1 MDAAQPVSETTR
13 PEKARRSMQGHEPK
27 SSWDNEEEKWKGQGD
42 ARENS
47 IPAPKQNSAWI
58 DVDLTNTRIS
68 RFFSEDELDRTPRK
82 STSNMKVETR
92 RLPLED
98 FKGALNVSADKEPT
112 SQPAA
117 LPVKNLRGAAYKP
130 TEPEGSNELYVT
142 QKQLPSLPC
151 PGDKRNKRNSSPAG
165 ARGRKWVEGLEMERE
180 EELKEFGCINHGF
193 IMEPIYTEPDPG
205 VQERIEVGLVTDLVS
220 YKDELHMYQ
229 FDFGHKHYFQA
240 RKETEEAYMVQL
252 ADSSEK
258 LIRRGW
264 REVFGLLRIFI
275 NVITIFLI
283 ELIRFL
289 SKFGFQVLAVG
300 MMTALGDYIVKP
312 FLVALFNSLLQPLLI
327 FLLNLCSSLR
337 NLAYPI
343 IEVLRALSMQLA
355 LLLRAFRLVEVQV
368 TLKPPSVQQV

>member
-13 PEKARRSMQGHEPK
+13 PEKARRSMQNSDEESSPWDSPLSSVHDPVRRKDKLTKFKGHEPK

-289 SKFGFQVLAVG
+289 SKFGFQPAAAPAHFLAE
-300 MMTALGDYIVKP
+300 
-312 FLVALFNSLLQPLLI
+312 SLLQP
-327 FLLNLCSSLR
+327 
-337 NLAYPI
+337 AEPG
-343 IEVLRALSMQLA
+343 LSHH
-355 LLLRAFRLVEVQV
+355 
-368 TLKPPSVQQV
+368 